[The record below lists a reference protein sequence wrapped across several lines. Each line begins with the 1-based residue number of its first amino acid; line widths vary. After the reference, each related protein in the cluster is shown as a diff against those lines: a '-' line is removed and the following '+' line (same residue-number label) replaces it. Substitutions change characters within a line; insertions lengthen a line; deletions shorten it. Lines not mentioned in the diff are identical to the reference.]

1 MTTIDFHR
9 FFFAFLC
16 SGNTPAPGASGDG
29 FGGPGAYFSP
39 IAGRRSGRYLR
50 SKRGIRLQA
59 QLRLAHVPTRS
70 LAFLARFAPVPTRI
84 FLGPYSPL
92 AGAILEG
99 PPAHNC
105 YFKPRISAT
114 LRVGRPR
121 RRRGLPIR
129 PYLHARITRI
139 TVVEQL
145 PQINTAIIITTN
157 IAAAGAVDREL
168 LYIGRARARARGR
181 ARARDFESRAGSGAA
196 GDRKVNGF

>member
-1 MTTIDFHR
+1 MPGRVGSGRGSKSHRFLIENLLKTIDFHR

-16 SGNTPAPGASGDG
+16 SGNIPAPGASGDG

-84 FLGPYSPL
+84 FVGPYSPL

-99 PPAHNC
+99 PRGQNS
-105 YFKPRISAT
+105 YFKPRISTTPKFARSGDDAASRSDPT
-114 LRVGRPR
+114 FTRASQGLR
-121 RRRGLPIR
+121 
-129 PYLHARITRI
+129 
-139 TVVEQL
+139 Q
-145 PQINTAIIITTN
+145 
-157 IAAAGAVDREL
+157 
-168 LYIGRARARARGR
+168 
-181 ARARDFESRAGSGAA
+181 
-196 GDRKVNGF
+196 

>member
-1 MTTIDFHR
+1 MHRGPQTHPPKLPEPENCRNIEKQRKTKENQWFLIETMDIDW
-9 FFFAFLC
+9 FFFAFPC
-16 SGNTPAPGASGDG
+16 SGNTPAPGASGDR

-84 FLGPYSPL
+84 FVGPYSPL

-99 PPAHNC
+99 PRGHNPYC
-105 YFKPRISAT
+105 WRTDLDDTETWAN
-114 LRVGRPR
+114 R

-139 TVVEQL
+139 TSVEQL
-145 PQINTAIIITTN
+145 PQIII
-157 IAAAGAVDREL
+157 L
-168 LYIGRARARARGR
+168 
-181 ARARDFESRAGSGAA
+181 
-196 GDRKVNGF
+196 

>member
-1 MTTIDFHR
+1 MFLVFLGFSLVFLGFSW

-92 AGAILEG
+92 AAAILEG
-99 PPAHNC
+99 PRGRFP
-105 YFKPRISAT
+105 YLSYPDLVDTDFWRVLAT
-114 LRVGRPR
+114 LSDDANFRSDPTFTRASPR
-121 RRRGLPIR
+121 LR
-129 PYLHARITRI
+129 
-139 TVVEQL
+139 
-145 PQINTAIIITTN
+145 
-157 IAAAGAVDREL
+157 
-168 LYIGRARARARGR
+168 
-181 ARARDFESRAGSGAA
+181 S
-196 GDRKVNGF
+196 

>member
-1 MTTIDFHR
+1 M

-16 SGNTPAPGASGDG
+16 SGNIPAPGASGDG

-84 FLGPYSPL
+84 FVGPYSPL

-99 PPAHNC
+99 PPAHNPYC
-105 YFKPRISAT
+105 WRTDLDDTAT
-114 LRVGRPR
+114 LRPGR
-121 RRRGLPIR
+121 RRSLPIR

-139 TVVEQL
+139 TSVEQL
-145 PQINTAIIITTN
+145 PQIIQPDKMVGEGIPPSHPPLPTSYLV
-157 IAAAGAVDREL
+157 G
-168 LYIGRARARARGR
+168 
-181 ARARDFESRAGSGAA
+181 
-196 GDRKVNGF
+196 

>member
-1 MTTIDFHR
+1 MRMLFLGFPCFFQCFSSFFSVFSWVSLFFLSVFYRFFFGLSR

-50 SKRGIRLQA
+50 SKGGIRLQA

-84 FLGPYSPL
+84 FVGPYSPL

-99 PPAHNC
+99 PPAHNAYC
-105 YFKPRISAT
+105 
-114 LRVGRPR
+114 
-121 RRRGLPIR
+121 
-129 PYLHARITRI
+129 
-139 TVVEQL
+139 
-145 PQINTAIIITTN
+145 
-157 IAAAGAVDREL
+157 
-168 LYIGRARARARGR
+168 
-181 ARARDFESRAGSGAA
+181 
-196 GDRKVNGF
+196 